1 MNSVSYHASVAIIY
15 ENRIAI
21 FRLRVRR
28 QTMCCGDTIEFV
40 KQALHRRRIILSVA
54 LAKNMDLYQ
63 VG

>member
-1 MNSVSYHASVAIIY
+1 MNGVGYHASVAIIY

-21 FRLRVRR
+21 FRLRVGR

-54 LAKNMDLYQ
+54 LGKNMYLHQ
-63 VG
+63 IG